1 MLCGW
6 NSMSIQP
13 CGPVSFRRLYRVRTR
28 HGSEASH
35 VAGQR
40 HSAPLAD
47 PRTSRSFRSR
57 LIHVRRAAAVN
68 EKPKRSPAEVW
79 ALLEKEAIQ
88 EEADRVAALSP
99 EELDAELAAQGIDP
113 KAARERGAALAARL
127 LAERAKK
134 GEPRG

>member
-1 MLCGW
+1 M
-6 NSMSIQP
+6 
-13 CGPVSFRRLYRVRTR
+13 
-28 HGSEASH
+28 
-35 VAGQR
+35 
-40 HSAPLAD
+40 
-47 PRTSRSFRSR
+47 
-57 LIHVRRAAAVN
+57 N

-79 ALLEKEAIQ
+79 EALEKEAIQ
-88 EEADRVAALSP
+88 EEADRVAALSA